1 MKYHAKELTDLSVL
15 LPLFLEESKSAAMIR
30 HGMDVI
36 KQAVYFLNSNQIP
49 VMACDQPLYALAKQ
63 IQWNWK
69 SSYGEEKFVIM
80 MGSLHIEMAALKMLG
95 NWLEDSGWCFE
106 LTEANVANARLNGN

>member
-36 KQAVYFLNSNQIP
+36 KQGVYFLNSNQIP
-49 VMACDQPLYALAKQ
+49 VMACDQPLYALAK
-63 IQWNWK
+63 
-69 SSYGEEKFVIM
+69 
-80 MGSLHIEMAALKMLG
+80 
-95 NWLEDSGWCFE
+95 
-106 LTEANVANARLNGN
+106 